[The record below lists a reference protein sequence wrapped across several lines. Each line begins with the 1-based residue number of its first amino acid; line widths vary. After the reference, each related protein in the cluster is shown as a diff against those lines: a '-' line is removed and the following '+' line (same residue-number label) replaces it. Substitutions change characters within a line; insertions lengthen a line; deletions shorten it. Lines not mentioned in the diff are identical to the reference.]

1 MAMTRSAP
9 RRSALAIAICPT
21 PPQPQ
26 TATTSPGSIPHMSAA
41 MKPVGTASET
51 NTACSSAT
59 PSGTLKAPTSAN
71 GTRTY
76 SAWLPA

>member
-1 MAMTRSAP
+1 MR
-9 RRSALAIAICPT
+9 ALAIAIWPT

-26 TATTSPGSIPHMSAA
+26 TATVSPGSMPARSAPK
-41 MKPVGTASET
+41 KPVGTASET
-51 NTACSSAT
+51 NRACSSVI
-59 PSGTLKAPTSAN
+59 PSGTLKAPVSAN